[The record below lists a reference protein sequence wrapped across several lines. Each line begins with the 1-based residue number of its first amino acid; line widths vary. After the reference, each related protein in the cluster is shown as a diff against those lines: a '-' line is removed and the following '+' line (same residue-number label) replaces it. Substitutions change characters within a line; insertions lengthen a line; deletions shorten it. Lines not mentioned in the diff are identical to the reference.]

1 LYHQVKKDKTSKNIV
16 MKKLSI
22 LLIFSC
28 FSLFAI
34 AQSWDDIVAPS
45 KVNDVLE
52 TSSTVWMAT
61 NGGVVSIDKQTN
73 VVSQFTKAKN
83 GLPSNEVEGI
93 AIDNAGNLWI
103 GTYTMNL
110 AKYNGTSWTTI
121 PYPSSFPE
129 MRTHSVRVDQNDVL
143 WAGTSKGLVKYDGTT
158 WELYNSSNTNLTSFI
173 DGWNIEFDQQGN
185 LYVVSIGVMKFDG
198 TTWTDITTSS
208 NLNSYFGGHTE
219 MLSNGTLV
227 YANNF
232 SGRTVGL
239 YDGTAWTIYTASNND
254 FPAGDIEAIDKD
266 DNDNIYISIKGNG
279 VYKLQNG
286 AWISETLP
294 SSSIDK
300 DAISTM
306 FTDNE
311 DNLWL
316 ANSFDF
322 AKIGNGSTNNI
333 NINLSPI
340 QSNEVAKVYHKN
352 NDIFILN
359 NTIISHYDAATTSWS
374 DITVPLNTPVLNG
387 SLKNM
392 AITEN
397 GNYWVSAGWSELYNF
412 DGQSW
417 TLYTAQ
423 NSSLP
428 LANIWDME
436 WDESS
441 QTLWLATG
449 KGLVKLKNQQ
459 FTIYSS
465 SNTILN
471 NDDVRHLE
479 LRNGTIY
486 TGAGT
491 YVYSFDGMTWTDLT
505 QNNPES
511 LRTMYVDNAE
521 NIWISNWNG
530 GVSKYENSTW
540 TAITTLQ
547 NDKVTTIVE
556 TNNKFYFGTE
566 TNGVAILDGTNWAY
580 FKEDNSN
587 VTHNTIN
594 HLSVDIN
601 NKLWIATEGGVSIY
615 TPAPSVSNKEIRFA
629 NEANLNVFPNPITN
643 QATIQFTLNS
653 SQNIRL
659 GVYDING
666 RLVQS
671 IIQNEIQPEG
681 KLIYNFEKE
690 QLTSGIYLVK
700 LEFENSVQTV
710 KVMIR

>member
-1 LYHQVKKDKTSKNIV
+1 

-22 LLIFSC
+22 LLIFC
-28 FSLFAI
+28 CLSLFAI

-61 NGGVVSIDKQTN
+61 NGGVIAIDKQTN
-73 VVSQFTKAKN
+73 AVSQFTKAKN
-83 GLPSNEVEGI
+83 GLPSNEVESI
-93 AIDNAGNLWI
+93 TIDNAGNLWI

-110 AKYNGTSWTTI
+110 AKYDGTSWTGI
-121 PYPSSFPE
+121 SYPSSFPE
-129 MRTHSVRVDQNDVL
+129 MRTHSVRVDQNNVL

-173 DGWNIEFDQQGN
+173 DGWNIELDQQGN

-232 SGRTVGL
+232 TGRTVGL
-239 YDGTAWTIYTASNND
+239 YDGTTWTIYTASNND
-254 FPAGDIEAIDKD
+254 FPAGDIEAMDKD
-266 DNDNIYISIKGNG
+266 ANDNIYISIKGQG

-286 AWISETLP
+286 TWISETLP
-294 SSSIDK
+294 NSSIDK

-322 AKIGNGSTNNI
+322 AKIGSGNTSYI

-352 NDIFILN
+352 NDIFVLN
-359 NTIISHYDAATTSWS
+359 NTIISHYDAATTNWS
-374 DITVPLNTPVLNG
+374 DITVPLNTPILNG

-417 TLYTAQ
+417 TIYTAQ

-436 WDESS
+436 WDEGS
-441 QTLWLATG
+441 QTLWLATS

-471 NDDVRHLE
+471 NDNVRHLE

-486 TGAGT
+486 TGAGA
-491 YVYSFDGMTWTDLT
+491 YVYSFDGMAWTDLT

-556 TNNKFYFGTE
+556 ANNKFYFGTE
-566 TNGVAILDGTNWAY
+566 TNGVAILDGMNWAY

-594 HLSVDIN
+594 HLSVDAN

-615 TPAPSVSNKEIRFA
+615 TPAPPVSNKEIRFA
-629 NEANLNVFPNPITN
+629 NEANLNVFPNPIIN
-643 QATIQFTLNS
+643 HATIQFTLSS
-653 SQNIRL
+653 SQNVRL
-659 GVYDING
+659 GVYDVNG

-671 IIQNEIQPEG
+671 FIQNEIQPEG
-681 KLIYNFEKE
+681 DLIYNFEKE

-700 LEFENSVQTV
+700 LELENSVQTV
-710 KVMIR
+710 KVMVR

>member
-1 LYHQVKKDKTSKNIV
+1 
-16 MKKLSI
+16 
-22 LLIFSC
+22 
-28 FSLFAI
+28 
-34 AQSWDDIVAPS
+34 
-45 KVNDVLE
+45 
-52 TSSTVWMAT
+52 
-61 NGGVVSIDKQTN
+61 
-73 VVSQFTKAKN
+73 
-83 GLPSNEVEGI
+83 
-93 AIDNAGNLWI
+93 
-103 GTYTMNL
+103 
-110 AKYNGTSWTTI
+110 
-121 PYPSSFPE
+121 
-129 MRTHSVRVDQNDVL
+129 
-143 WAGTSKGLVKYDGTT
+143 
-158 WELYNSSNTNLTSFI
+158 
-173 DGWNIEFDQQGN
+173 
-185 LYVVSIGVMKFDG
+185 
-198 TTWTDITTSS
+198 
-208 NLNSYFGGHTE
+208 
-219 MLSNGTLV
+219 
-227 YANNF
+227 
-232 SGRTVGL
+232 
-239 YDGTAWTIYTASNND
+239 
-254 FPAGDIEAIDKD
+254 
-266 DNDNIYISIKGNG
+266 
-279 VYKLQNG
+279 
-286 AWISETLP
+286 
-294 SSSIDK
+294 
-300 DAISTM
+300 
-306 FTDNE
+306 
-311 DNLWL
+311 
-316 ANSFDF
+316 
-322 AKIGNGSTNNI
+322 
-333 NINLSPI
+333 
-340 QSNEVAKVYHKN
+340 
-352 NDIFILN
+352 
-359 NTIISHYDAATTSWS
+359 
-374 DITVPLNTPVLNG
+374 
-387 SLKNM
+387 M

-397 GNYWVSAGWSELYNF
+397 GNYWVSAGWSELYHF

-436 WDESS
+436 WDEGS

-491 YVYSFDGMTWTDLT
+491 YVYSFDGIAWTDLT
-505 QNNPES
+505 PSNPES
-511 LRTMYVDNAE
+511 LRSMYVDNAE

-566 TNGVAILDGTNWAY
+566 TNGVAILDGANWAY

-615 TPAPSVSNKEIRFA
+615 TPAPPVSNKEIRFA
-629 NEANLNVFPNPITN
+629 NEANLNVFPNPIIN

-653 SQNIRL
+653 SQNVRL

-671 IIQNEIQPEG
+671 IIQNKIQPEG
-681 KLIYNFEKE
+681 KLLYNFKKE

-700 LEFENSVQTV
+700 LELENSVQTV
-710 KVMIR
+710 KVMVR